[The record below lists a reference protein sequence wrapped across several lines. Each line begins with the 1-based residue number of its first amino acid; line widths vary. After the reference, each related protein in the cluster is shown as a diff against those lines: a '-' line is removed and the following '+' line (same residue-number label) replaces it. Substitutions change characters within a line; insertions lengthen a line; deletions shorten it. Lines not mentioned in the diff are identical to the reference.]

1 MGKKEYIKPD
11 ISVAPIE
18 QDDLMAAS
26 PFGQADTMPNGKD
39 IEYECEANE
48 TIIPMSKKTNLW
60 GEE

>member
-26 PFGQADTMPNGKD
+26 PFAQADTMPNGKD
-39 IEYECEANE
+39 IEYEGEAN
-48 TIIPMSKKTNLW
+48 KNLIKNSLTP
-60 GEE
+60 GGD

>member
-39 IEYECEANE
+39 IEYGGDANE
-48 TIIPMSKKTNLW
+48 TIIPMSKKGKLW
-60 GEE
+60 EEE